1 MKRLLPTPSSVRRA
15 RRQRGFTLVEMMVA
29 LTIGLVVAMG
39 FAVSFVNLKSTYGT
53 QDKLAQLQDNER
65 LAMSFL
71 TSTVEEAGY
80 YPDPT
85 KATTIAAS
93 TDTTTNG
100 TYGALIAGQA
110 IYGQPSSSTTSATL
124 STAYATAPG
133 DGVLNCQGGSN
144 PSSGTAV
151 VTYRNVFYVNT
162 TTHTLNC
169 VVTASDNSLSPP
181 QDTPLVSNVSSMD
194 VSYAVD
200 TDGDGNADRYQAAGS
215 VTNWSSV
222 KAVRVTI
229 NFINPNAS
237 TDQVNTFPWTQTIN
251 LMNNR

>member
-1 MKRLLPTPSSVRRA
+1 MKLLRPTPSSVRRA

-29 LTIGLVVAMG
+29 LTIGLVVALG

-85 KATTIAAS
+85 KATTILGSPDA
-93 TDTTTNG
+93 G
-100 TYGALIAGQA
+100 YGAMLAGQA
-110 IYGQPSSSTTSATL
+110 LYGQASTSTTSATL
-124 STAYATAPG
+124 STAYATAAG
-133 DGVLNCQGGSN
+133 DGILNCQGGTT
-144 PSSGTAV
+144 PSTEAAG
-151 VTYRNVFYVNT
+151 VTYRNDFYVDT
-162 TTHTLNC
+162 TNHTLNC
-169 VVTASDNSLSPP
+169 IVTASDSSLSAAA
-181 QDTPLVSNVSSMD
+181 TPLVSNVSSMD

-200 TDGDGNADRYQAAGS
+200 TDGDGNADRYQAAGA
-215 VTNWSSV
+215 VTSWSSV

-237 TDQVNTFPWTQTIN
+237 IDQVNTFPWTQTIN